1 MNVRSENQASLSEA
15 ELTDLGV
22 KAFQGLGLTQADA
35 QDVCRVLV
43 LADLFGLSTHGMS
56 RVESYGERLQ
66 VQGIKARANITVERV
81 APALVKVEGDNGV
94 GPLVGM
100 HSLRAAMALARECG
114 VGMVLARGSNH
125 FGPIS
130 PYSYMAAQEGFASM
144 IGSNATTT
152 IAPSGGSDARLGN
165 SPLGFGV
172 PNPGGQPFLLDM
184 AMSVVARAKIRN
196 ALKRGEA
203 IPDTW
208 ATDKQGR
215 ATTDPAQALDGF
227 LLPIGGYKGYGLA
240 LLVDL
245 FSGLLSGAAYLNHVK
260 SWVDAPEEPQ
270 NLGHFFI
277 LIDTRVL
284 GSAQWLSER
293 MTDFAAILHGSP
305 AVDATK
311 PVLVPGEIEL
321 GRMAQQRAHGIQLDP
336 AVLALLKQHAA
347 KVPV

>member
-1 MNVRSENQASLSEA
+1 MNTPADKQPRLNEA
-15 ELTDLGV
+15 ELTDLGI
-22 KAFQGLGLTQADA
+22 KAFQGLGLTQQDA
-35 QDVCRVLV
+35 QDVCRILV
-43 LADLFGLSTHGMS
+43 QADLFGLSTHGMS

-81 APALVKVEGDNGV
+81 APALVKVDGDNGV

-100 HSLRAAMALARECG
+100 HSLRAAMEVARECG
-114 VGMVLARGSNH
+114 VGIALARGSNH

-130 PYSYMAAQEGFASM
+130 PYAYMAAQEGFVSM

-152 IAPSGGSDARLGN
+152 IAPTGGSDARLGN

-203 IPDTW
+203 IPETW

-284 GSAQWLSER
+284 GSAQWLTER

-305 AVDATK
+305 PADAAK

-321 GRMAQQRAHGIQLDP
+321 GRMAHQREHGIAID
-336 AVLALLKQHAA
+336 ASVLALLKQHAA
-347 KVPV
+347 KAPA